1 MAIQPIPP
9 GDYNPQDTDGGDIT
23 PDEWDYVAQDFG
35 ECEEFAEMLGFEELS
50 LDRLYD
56 LYFSLRGKIRGRI
69 K

>member
-1 MAIQPIPP
+1 MATQYIPL
-9 GDYNPQDTDGGDIT
+9 GDYNPQDECRGDIT

-50 LDRLYD
+50 PDRIFN